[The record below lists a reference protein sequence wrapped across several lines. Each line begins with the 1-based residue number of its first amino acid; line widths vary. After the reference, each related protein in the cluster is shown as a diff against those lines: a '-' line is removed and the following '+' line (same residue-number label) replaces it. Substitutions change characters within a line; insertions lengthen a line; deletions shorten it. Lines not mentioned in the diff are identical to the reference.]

1 MGLSILNERAVGP
14 YGSRTAVGQGPRGGP
29 WILALQPEERA
40 SLVAPRRATAAD
52 PSQPSRRVPAAR
64 ATRFGGLAL
73 VLGPQRSVGALWIVD
88 RVGRLSSTHTG
99 TPVRI
104 VPPGGP
110 QISMRRQGLRNR
122 HRFIFDAGMLLT
134 APRGRVAGMPVSCIN
149 RQRLLASFAGLRS
162 LTIPSLC
169 SARCKFMV
177 GPWAHRTRILCG
189 LSTKEKIS

>member
-40 SLVAPRRATAAD
+40 ALGAPRRATAAD
-52 PSQPSRRVPAAR
+52 PSRPSRRVPAAR

-110 QISMRRQGLRNR
+110 QISMRRQPHSLRSGVGEPVVL
-122 HRFIFDAGMLLT
+122 AMLD
-134 APRGRVAGMPVSCIN
+134 V
-149 RQRLLASFAGLRS
+149 LASALQSPDGRSPLVQLRAS
-162 LTIPSLC
+162 CAWLRAPE
-169 SARCKFMV
+169 
-177 GPWAHRTRILCG
+177 PP
-189 LSTKEKIS
+189 